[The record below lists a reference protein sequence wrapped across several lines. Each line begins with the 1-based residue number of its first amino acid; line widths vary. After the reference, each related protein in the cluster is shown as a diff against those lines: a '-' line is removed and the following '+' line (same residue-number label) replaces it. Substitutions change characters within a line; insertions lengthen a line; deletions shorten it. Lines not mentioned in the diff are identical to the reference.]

1 LKEREMSS
9 NHSPYKPHKRPRRQ
23 RLHPLVYKGTV
34 ALLLWMVLAAWGFL
48 GLRGYSALALTV
60 VTMLATMAIILPL
73 SLWRLGRGTQPDQTA
88 RRSLGEWLEG
98 DLEIWQGRLP
108 AKLALVDI
116 LTIPA
121 AAALG
126 MTALA
131 VVFYFASH
139 AT

>member
-1 LKEREMSS
+1 MSS
-9 NHSPYKPHKRPRRQ
+9 NHSPYKPRKRPRRQ

-60 VTMLATMAIILPL
+60 VTILAAIAIILPL
-73 SLWRLGRGTQPDQTA
+73 SLWHLGHHTHPDRAA
-88 RRSLGEWLEG
+88 RRSLGEWLEA

-108 AKLALVDI
+108 AKLALVNI

-131 VVFYFASH
+131 VVFYFTGH

>member
-1 LKEREMSS
+1 MASIHLP
-9 NHSPYKPHKRPRRQ
+9 HGPYKRPRRQ

-34 ALLLWMVLAAWGFL
+34 ALVLWMVLAAWGFL
-48 GLRGYSALALTV
+48 GLHGYSALALTV
-60 VTMLATMAIILPL
+60 VTMLASVALILPL
-73 SLWRLGRGTQPDQTA
+73 SLWHLGRRGQPDKAA
-88 RRSLGEWLEG
+88 RRSLGEWLKG